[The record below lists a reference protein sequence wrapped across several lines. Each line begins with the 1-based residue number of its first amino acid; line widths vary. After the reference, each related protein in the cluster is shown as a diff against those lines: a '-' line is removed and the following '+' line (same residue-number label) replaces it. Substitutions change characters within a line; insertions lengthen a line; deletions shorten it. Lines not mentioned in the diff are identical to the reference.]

1 MISLQDLLYRAPLT
15 LVKGN
20 LLQEVRDFHFD
31 SRVIQP
37 GDLFVACKGTQVDG
51 HQYISAAL
59 KAGAIAV
66 VCEELPIVLPDEI
79 CWIQVKDSEQALA
92 AIAANYFERPS
103 DSLIIVGVTGTNG
116 KTTTATL
123 LYQLGLELGYPVGLI
138 STVTIKIGNREIP
151 ATHTTPD
158 ARSLH
163 LLFRQ
168 MVDAGIAYV
177 FMEVSSH
184 ALAQQR
190 VWGIQFSGAIFTN
203 LTHDHLDYHGTFEAY
218 IKAKQLLFSG
228 LPTKSF
234 AITNTD
240 DRNGNIM
247 LQNSVAR
254 KFTYSLH
261 KPADFQARIL
271 ENTPD
276 GLQLLLGTHEVWS
289 RLRGSFNA
297 ANLLAVYATAQLLDW
312 PEEEVLIKMSQL
324 EGVNG
329 RFQTFQFPGEITAVV
344 DYAHTPDALQNILEN
359 IKLLNQR
366 NGRILTVV
374 GCGGNRDQTKRP
386 EMARIAAQFSDQL
399 ILTSDNP
406 RDENPETILDQ
417 METGVPIHKRRNV
430 IRITDRKQAIRA
442 ACNMA
447 QPQDILLLAGKG
459 HETYQEIAGIKYPFD
474 DRQILT
480 EIFNER

>member
-51 HQYISAAL
+51 HKYISAAL

-66 VCEELPIVLPDEI
+66 VCEELPLVLPDEI

-344 DYAHTPDALQNILEN
+344 DYA
-359 IKLLNQR
+359 
-366 NGRILTVV
+366 
-374 GCGGNRDQTKRP
+374 
-386 EMARIAAQFSDQL
+386 
-399 ILTSDNP
+399 
-406 RDENPETILDQ
+406 
-417 METGVPIHKRRNV
+417 
-430 IRITDRKQAIRA
+430 
-442 ACNMA
+442 
-447 QPQDILLLAGKG
+447 ILLMRFRIFWK
-459 HETYQEIAGIKYPFD
+459 
-474 DRQILT
+474 IL
-480 EIFNER
+480 NS